1 MNISYNWLREIFP
14 TDIPPGQLGERL
26 TSVGL
31 AVEGI
36 HAAGDDF
43 VFDIDLTSNRPDCLS
58 HVGVAREVSV
68 IEGRPLGYPVA
79 DIELPAEQIAGRAE
93 EFTAVEIED
102 PELCPRYAARVI
114 RGVKIGPSP
123 QWLVDRLA
131 AVGQRSIN
139 NVADITNFVLL
150 ELGQPLHAFDLDT
163 LAEHRIVVRRAR
175 AGEKLKT
182 LDGVERELDT
192 EMLMI
197 CDGAGPVAVGGV
209 MGGEAT
215 EISDLTTNVL
225 IESAYFQ
232 SASVRRTAKKLGLAT
247 EASYRFERGVD
258 FAGIR
263 RAQDRCVQL
272 ICELAGGIATTDT
285 IDVIKHEPSAPTVAL
300 RPERARA
307 LTGLEFTDEDI
318 RRILI
323 GLGFSEQLD
332 LVDDGTGTIKF
343 TAPSWRGD
351 IGIEE
356 DLIEEVARHV
366 GYDKLRDQLPPAHGA
381 GELQPAEP
389 QKRALRY
396 ALAGMGYDE
405 AISYSFINTAHDH
418 RFELIPE
425 FQAQGNDPNVFIELR
440 DSIIEGAVRMRPTLL
455 PGLLDAVR
463 HNVNH
468 GTRDVCLFEIGRLF
482 LAGNN
487 PGELPIER
495 EALGMIATGGDLQAG
510 RAGAVRELD
519 FYDLKGALETAVAA
533 MHLPELKFAEAHV
546 RHLRPGQSAVVSD
559 VYGQPVGTIG
569 RLTDAVAQ
577 EFKFRQPIYVAELDL
592 TTLLN
597 MPAVPARYAPLPRF
611 PSVVRDVSVLV
622 ARRVTVMELIDALNT
637 ATAPEWKGAEWVDT
651 YEGKGVPEGQR
662 SVTLRLS
669 YQAEDRTLRDEE
681 VEQIHAELLGRL
693 KNELGAELRS

>member
-1 MNISYNWLREIFP
+1 MNISYNWLREIYP
-14 TDIPPGQLGERL
+14 AEMAPEQLGERL
-26 TSVGL
+26 TGVGL

-58 HVGVAREVSV
+58 HLGVAREVSV
-68 IEGRPLGYPVA
+68 IEGRPLNYPVA
-79 DIELPAEQIAGRAE
+79 EIDVPSEQVAGKAE
-93 EFTAVEIED
+93 EYTAVEIED
-102 PELCPRYAARVI
+102 AELCPRYAARVV

-123 QWLVDRLA
+123 KWLVDRLA

-175 AGEKLKT
+175 EGEKLTT

-192 EMLMI
+192 DMLMI
-197 CDGAGPVAVGGV
+197 CDGARPVAVGGV

-215 EISDLTTNVL
+215 EISDSTTNVL

-258 FAGIR
+258 FAGVR
-263 RAQDRCVQL
+263 RAQDRCVAL
-272 ICELAGGIATTDT
+272 ICEIAGGAATADT
-285 IDVIKHEPSAPTVAL
+285 IDVIKHEPSMPTVAL
-300 RPERARA
+300 RPERART
-307 LTGLEFTDEDI
+307 LTGLEFTDDDI

-323 GLGFSEQLD
+323 GLGFSEQLN
-332 LVDDGTGTIKF
+332 LVDDGSGTIKF
-343 TAPSWRGD
+343 VAPSWRGD

-366 GYDKLRDQLPPAHGA
+366 GYAKLRDQLPPSTGA
-381 GELQPAEP
+381 GELHPAEP
-389 QKRALRY
+389 QKRALRN
-396 ALAGMGYDE
+396 ALARFGYDE
-405 AISYSFINTAHDH
+405 AISYSFINAVHDD
-418 RFELIPE
+418 RFEMIPE
-425 FQAQGNDPNVFIELR
+425 FRPLGDDPNALVALR
-440 DSIIEGAVRMRPTLL
+440 DSIIEGATRMRPTLL
-455 PGLLDAVR
+455 AGMLEAVR
-463 HNVNH
+463 HNFNH
-468 GTRDVCLFEIGRLF
+468 GSRDVCLFELGRVF
-482 LAGNN
+482 LAGNT

-495 EALGMIATGGDLQAG
+495 EAFALVATGGLVEEG

-533 MHLPELKFAEAHV
+533 MHLPDLEFAEAHA
-546 RHLRPGQSAVVSD
+546 RHLRPGQSAAVTD
-559 VYGQPVGTIG
+559 INGQPLGTIG
-569 RLTDAVAQ
+569 RLADAVAQ
-577 EFKFRQPIYVAELDL
+577 EFKFRQPVYVAELDL
-592 TTLLN
+592 TTLLS
-597 MPAVPARYAPLPRF
+597 MPAIPARYTPLARY
-611 PSVVRDVSVLV
+611 PSVIRDVSVLV
-622 ARRVTVMELIDALNT
+622 ARRITVAEMIGALDAET
-637 ATAPEWKGAEWVDT
+637 AAEWKGARLVDT

-669 YQAEDRTLRDEE
+669 YQADDRTLRDEE
-681 VEQIHAELLGRL
+681 VEAIHAGLLGRL
-693 KNELGAELRS
+693 KSEFGAELRS

>member
-1 MNISYNWLREIFP
+1 MNISYNWLREIYP
-14 TDIPPGQLGERL
+14 VELAPEQLGERL

-36 HAAGDDF
+36 HPAGDDH

-58 HVGVAREVSV
+58 HLGVAREASV
-68 IEGRPLGYPVA
+68 IEGRPLNFPASDFVV
-79 DIELPAEQIAGRAE
+79 PAEQVEGKAE
-93 EFTAVEIED
+93 AFTAVAIED
-102 PELCPRYAARVI
+102 AELCPRYAARVV

-163 LAEHRIVVRRAR
+163 LAEHRIVVRRAHE
-175 AGEKLKT
+175 GEKLTT
-182 LDGVERELDT
+182 LDGVERKLDP

-209 MGGEAT
+209 MGGAAT
-215 EISDLTTNVL
+215 EIGDTTTNVL

-263 RAQDRCVQL
+263 RAQDRCVAL
-272 ICELAGGIATTDT
+272 ICEIAGGKATADA
-285 IDVIKHEPSAPTVAL
+285 IDVIKHEPSMPTVAL

-323 GLGFSEQLD
+323 GLGFSEQLN
-332 LVDDGTGTIKF
+332 LVDDGSGTIKF

-366 GYDKLRDQLPPAHGA
+366 GYDKLRDQLPPAMGA

-389 QKRALRY
+389 QKRALRKTLA
-396 ALAGMGYDE
+396 ALGYHE
-405 AISYSFINTAHDH
+405 AISYSFINTTYDD

-425 FQAQGNDPNVFIELR
+425 YRPLGDDPNAWVTLQ
-440 DSIIEGAVRMRPTLL
+440 DSIIEGATRMRPTLL
-455 PGLLDAVR
+455 PGLLEAVR
-463 HNVNH
+463 HNLNH
-468 GTRDVCLFEIGRLF
+468 GTRDMCLFEMGRVF

-495 EALGMIATGGDLQAG
+495 ESFALVATGGLVEAD
-510 RAGAVRELD
+510 RAGALRELD
-519 FYDLKGALETAVAA
+519 FYDLKGALEAAAVA
-533 MHLPELKFAEAHV
+533 MRLPELKFAEAQA
-546 RHLRPGQSAVVSD
+546 RHLRPGQSAAITD
-559 VYGQPVGTIG
+559 ANGQPLGTMG
-569 RLTDAVAQ
+569 RLADAVAQ
-577 EFKFRQPIYVAELDL
+577 EFKFRQPVYVAELDL

-597 MPAVPARYAPLPRF
+597 MPAIPARYTPLARY

-622 ARRVTVMELIDALNT
+622 ARRVAVAEMIAALDAES
-637 ATAPEWKGAEWVDT
+637 APEWKGAEWVDT
-651 YEGKGVPEGQR
+651 YEGKGVPDGQR

-669 YQAEDRTLRDEE
+669 YQADDRTLRDEE
-681 VEQIHAELLGRL
+681 VETIHAGLLDRL
-693 KNELGAELRS
+693 KVEFGAELRA

>member
-1 MNISYNWLREIFP
+1 MNVSYNWLREIYP
-14 TDIPPGQLGERL
+14 VEMTPEQLGERL

-58 HVGVAREVSV
+58 HLGVAREVSV

-79 DIELPAEQIAGRAE
+79 DIQLPAEQIAGRAE

-102 PELCPRYAARVI
+102 AELCPRYAARVV

-163 LAEHRIVVRRAR
+163 LAEHRIAVRRAH

-209 MGGEAT
+209 MGGAAT
-215 EISDLTTNVL
+215 EIGDTTTNVL

-272 ICELAGGIATTDT
+272 ICELAGGRATVDA
-285 IDVIKHEPSAPTVAL
+285 IDVIKHEPSTPTVAL

-323 GLGFSEQLD
+323 GLGFSEQLN
-332 LVDDGTGTIKF
+332 LVDDGSGTIKF

-366 GYDKLRDQLPPAHGA
+366 GYAKLRDQLPPAMGA

-396 ALAGMGYDE
+396 ALASLGYDE
-405 AISYSFINTAHDH
+405 AISYSFINTVHDD
-418 RFELIPE
+418 RFEMIPE
-425 FQAQGNDPNVFIELR
+425 FRPLGDDPNALVALQ
-440 DSIIEGAVRMRPTLL
+440 DSIIEGATRMRPTLL
-455 PGLLDAVR
+455 PGMLEAVR
-463 HNVNH
+463 HNFNH
-468 GTRDVCLFEIGRLF
+468 GTRDVCLFEMGRVF

-487 PGELPIER
+487 PGELPRER
-495 EALGMIATGGDLQAG
+495 EAFALVATGGLVESG
-510 RAGAVRELD
+510 RAGTLRELD
-519 FYDLKGALETAVAA
+519 FYDLKGALETAAAA
-533 MHLPELKFAEAHV
+533 MHLPPLKFADGFA
-546 RHLRPGQSAVVSD
+546 RHLRVGQSASVTDAS
-559 VYGQPVGTIG
+559 GQPVGTIG
-569 RLTDAVAQ
+569 RLADAVAQ
-577 EFKFRQPIYVAELDL
+577 EFKFRQPVYVAELDL
-592 TTLLN
+592 TTSLG
-597 MPAVPARYAPLPRF
+597 MPVVPARYAPLPRY

-622 ARRVTVMELIDALNT
+622 ARRVTVAEMIDALN
-637 ATAPEWKGAEWVDT
+637 AETAPEWKGAQWVDT

-669 YQAEDRTLRDEE
+669 YQADDRTLRDEE
-681 VEQIHAELLGRL
+681 VEQMHAGLLERL
-693 KNELGAELRS
+693 KAGFGAELRG